1 MRQTID
7 ETKELVRLELALARE
22 ELSEDLRRLKVAAI
36 LGGVAIVL
44 ALLTLSTLVVALV
57 LAVGGTALSAVAVSV
72 ALAAVCAVIA
82 LAAYKN
88 VPRVPLERTRARLT
102 SEVRQ
107 FEEHIA

>member
-22 ELSEDLRRLKVAAI
+22 ELSEDLRRLKAAAI
-36 LGGVAIVL
+36 LGAVAIVL
-44 ALLTLSTLVVALV
+44 AVMTLCTLMVALV
-57 LAVGGTALSAVAVSV
+57 LVVGGTALGAVAVSV
-72 ALAAVCAVIA
+72 GLAAVCAGAA

-88 VPRVPLERTRARLT
+88 VPRVPLERTRARFA

-107 FEEHIA
+107 FEEHIV